1 MPIFEARVKIECS
14 AETAFDFLIRPSNII
29 QISPPE
35 TGLHFDAAPEILEV
49 GSQLEFKIQGYGQ
62 VQAITHEITALNR
75 PGSYVEQQI
84 SGPLKAWIHE
94 HLFESADSDSVEI
107 IDKIEFEPPG
117 GILGFM
123 ITADKIHESLED
135 GFYHR
140 HQQLKKL
147 LESAG

>member
-1 MPIFEARVKIECS
+1 
-14 AETAFDFLIRPSNII
+14 
-29 QISPPE
+29 
-35 TGLHFDAAPEILEV
+35 
-49 GSQLEFKIQGYGQ
+49 
-62 VQAITHEITALNR
+62 
-75 PGSYVEQQI
+75 
-84 SGPLKAWIHE
+84 
-94 HLFESADSDSVEI
+94 VEI

-123 ITADKIHESLED
+123 ITADKIHESLEA